1 MLRFSSTEME
11 EENKKR
17 YLFLGEG
24 SLTFYLY
31 PTALQSL
38 CFSDRSMYEAESK
51 DVEFPGERQCRHRGL
66 SEDL

>member
-1 MLRFSSTEME
+1 MLRYSGSKME

-38 CFSDRSMYEAESK
+38 CFSDSSMCEPESK
-51 DVEFPGERQCRHRGL
+51 GVEFPGECQCRHRGL
-66 SEDL
+66 SGGL